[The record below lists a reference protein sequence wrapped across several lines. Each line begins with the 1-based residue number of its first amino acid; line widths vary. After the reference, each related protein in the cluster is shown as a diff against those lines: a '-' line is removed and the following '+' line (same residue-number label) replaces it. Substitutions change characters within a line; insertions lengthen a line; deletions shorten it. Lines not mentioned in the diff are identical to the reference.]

1 MLALLL
7 LLTACAPQPDIPA
20 TVQALLP
27 PPPPTPTPAPT
38 ATPQPAPT
46 PLVLPTPVPTP
57 TPAPTA
63 TPVTFPTPLPT
74 ATPLPTPW
82 PTATPT
88 PFHDR
93 FAQMVYG
100 TRPAVVHITDGEGL
114 GYGSGVLFSAVDGIG
129 FIATNAHV
137 VGEFLTVAVTV
148 EDADRFVG
156 RVEEVNPMRDLA
168 LVSICC
174 GEFTVLPWAEVE
186 VGEDVGL
193 MGYALGFEGPAS
205 VTRGVVSALRYDPKL
220 LSWVIQT
227 DAAMNAGVSGGP
239 LLTLDGA
246 IAGINTYKY
255 DYAEDGTIAKGIGFA
270 LAATSALQVVEG
282 MRDRA
287 LAACC

>member
-1 MLALLL
+1 MKQRTWWGMLALLMAL
-7 LLTACAPQPDIPA
+7 AACAPQPDIPA

-38 ATPQPAPT
+38 ATPP
-46 PLVLPTPVPTP
+46 
-57 TPAPTA
+57 
-63 TPVTFPTPLPT
+63 
-74 ATPLPTPW
+74 PTPW

-100 TRPAVVHITDGEGL
+100 ARPAVVRLTDGEGL
-114 GYGSGVLFSAVDGIG
+114 GKGSGVLFAAADGIG

-137 VGEFLTVAVTV
+137 VDGFRTVAVTV
-148 EDADRFVG
+148 EDTERYVG
-156 RVEEVNPMRDLA
+156 RVEEVNTMRDLA

-174 GEFTVLPWAEVE
+174 GEFTVLSWAEVE

-205 VTRGVVSALRYDPKL
+205 VTRGVVSALRYERRL

-227 DAAMNAGVSGGP
+227 DAGMNAGVSGGP
-239 LLTLDGA
+239 LLTMDGA
-246 IAGINTYKY
+246 IEGINTYKY
-255 DYAEDGTIAKGIGFA
+255 DYAEDGTIAKGMGSRWPPGP
-270 LAATSALQVVEG
+270 LWKS
-282 MRDRA
+282 
-287 LAACC
+287 

>member
-1 MLALLL
+1 MGAS
-7 LLTACAPQPDIPA
+7 
-20 TVQALLP
+20 
-27 PPPPTPTPAPT
+27 
-38 ATPQPAPT
+38 
-46 PLVLPTPVPTP
+46 LVI
-57 TPAPTA
+57 
-63 TPVTFPTPLPT
+63 
-74 ATPLPTPW
+74 
-82 PTATPT
+82 
-88 PFHDR
+88 R
-93 FAQMVYG
+93 
-100 TRPAVVHITDGEGL
+100 
-114 GYGSGVLFSAVDGIG
+114 AVDGIG

-255 DYAEDGTIAKGIGFA
+255 DYAEDGTIAKGSG
-270 LAATSALQVVEG
+270 SRWPHVCPQVVEG
-282 MRDRA
+282 MAGTGHWRTVLAKMPWAA
-287 LAACC
+287 LRPATGRVGPRENK